1 MSEFKWSK
9 VRTGGLFSGVKV
21 MFEYKF
27 LRPVPNGEA
36 QSITMYHDKQGR
48 VLGMLE
54 YEIRSSECKI
64 MVFSIQDWSS
74 PKFAE
79 KLIKEVITISKKHK
93 CSVCKIEIYDTDNK
107 THDKLTV
114 FKGLGFGIESGGN
127 VTGYNQY
134 HLVKKL

>member
-21 MFEYKF
+21 MIEFKF
-27 LRPVPNGEA
+27 LRPIPDGEA

-54 YEIRSSECKI
+54 YEIRGKECKI
-64 MVFSIQDWSS
+64 MVFSIQEWST

-79 KLIKEVITISKKHK
+79 KLIKEVFVVCKKNK
-93 CSVCKIEIYDTDNK
+93 AKLCKIEIYDTDNK
-107 THDKLTV
+107 THDKLSI
-114 FKGLGFGIESGGN
+114 FKRLGFGIESGGN

-134 HLVKKL
+134 HLIKKF